1 MSPRL
6 FESKHV
12 FGMPWPRRLPAR
24 HGSGAASI
32 CILGCRKQPR
42 EAPLHSKSCMQG
54 FPVTSGAFVR
64 NNSTLRQCRKLH
76 WLPYFPVKRFAHK
89 RPVIVRP
96 NVFPRFLRAWTKNA
110 PLAIRLCQ
118 CFGGCC
124 KANVFRF
131 AEQKQRC
138 KRLQGSKILEKE
150 DRLSPSDREGTPD
163 DAHEHHSWLGASRS
177 SITRFSKRPAPP
189 PSILR

>member
-1 MSPRL
+1 
-6 FESKHV
+6 
-12 FGMPWPRRLPAR
+12 MPWPRRLPAR

-32 CILGCRKQPR
+32 CILACRKQPR
-42 EAPLHSKSCMQG
+42 EAALHSKSCMQG

-76 WLPYFPVKRFAHK
+76 WLPYFPVKRFAH
-89 RPVIVRP
+89 RQPVIVRP

-138 KRLQGSKILEKE
+138 KRLQGSKFWRKRTAYLPAIGKAP
-150 DRLSPSDREGTPD
+150 RMMPM
-163 DAHEHHSWLGASRS
+163 
-177 SITRFSKRPAPP
+177 SITVGWEPP
-189 PSILR
+189 GARSPVLANGLLRLRRYCDDQNSV